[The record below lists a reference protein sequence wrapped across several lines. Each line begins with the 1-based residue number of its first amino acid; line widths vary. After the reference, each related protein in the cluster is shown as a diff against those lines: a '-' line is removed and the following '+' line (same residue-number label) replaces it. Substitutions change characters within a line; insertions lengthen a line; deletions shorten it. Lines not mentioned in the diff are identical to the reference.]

1 MVKRLWCVVKML
13 VMVVNSV
20 RVFKVLYNDF
30 VELMKNVLCDDDF
43 LSSYGLVSI
52 LYCISRF
59 YRIK

>member
-43 LSSYGLVSI
+43 LSV
-52 LYCISRF
+52 
-59 YRIK
+59 